1 MGRWIAIGT
10 TPGWDDIVKFGHELA
25 ETNKWRVNPQT
36 TITTVIAL
44 EDGRLLAECHATRK
58 EDFEAWLKE
67 KNWKVDSITPIKH
80 VARTGS
86 IWKIA

>member
-1 MGRWIAIGT
+1 MGRWLAIGT
-10 TPGWDDIVKFGHELA
+10 TPGWDNIASFGNELA
-25 ETNKWRVNPQT
+25 ETSKWRVNPQT
-36 TITTVIAL
+36 TITMVIAL

-86 IWKIA
+86 IWKVA